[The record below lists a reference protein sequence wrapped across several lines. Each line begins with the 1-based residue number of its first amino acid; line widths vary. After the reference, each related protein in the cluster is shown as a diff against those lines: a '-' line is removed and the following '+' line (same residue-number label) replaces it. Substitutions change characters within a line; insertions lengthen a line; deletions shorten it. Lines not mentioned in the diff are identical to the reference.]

1 MAEEFEQKTK
11 PNLLIMTSI
20 LVQGQHVPTG
30 SVIPKSAMAKSDW
43 QNLAFSFDPPRVV
56 ETDDNER
63 YGPLVSETVSDAQI
77 DAMTATAGKLPGV
90 K

>member
-1 MAEEFEQKTK
+1 MAKEFEQKTK
-11 PNLLIMTSI
+11 PNLLIMTDI

-56 ETDDNER
+56 ETDEGER
-63 YGPLVSETVSDAQI
+63 FGPEVDEPAADAL
-77 DAMTATAGKLPGV
+77 TTSKLPVV

>member
-1 MAEEFEQKTK
+1 MAKEFEQKTK
-11 PNLLIMTSI
+11 PNLLIMTDI

-56 ETDDNER
+56 ETDEYER
-63 YGPLVSETVSDAQI
+63 FGPEVDDEPAAD
-77 DAMTATAGKLPGV
+77 TATAGKLPGV

>member
-1 MAEEFEQKTK
+1 MTKEFEDRKK
-11 PNLLIMTSI
+11 ENLLVLENI
-20 LVQGQHVPTG
+20 LVQGQHVPVG
-30 SVIPKSAMAKSDW
+30 SVIPKSTMSKTDW